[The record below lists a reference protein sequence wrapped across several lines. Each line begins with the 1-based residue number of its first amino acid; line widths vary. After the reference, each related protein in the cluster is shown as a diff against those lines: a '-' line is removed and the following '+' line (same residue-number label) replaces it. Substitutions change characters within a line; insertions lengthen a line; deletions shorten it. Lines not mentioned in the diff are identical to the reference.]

1 MNAMLDTNICIY
13 IIKQRPARVLEKLLA
28 TRANDVGVSVITVA
42 ELRYGAS
49 KSGRPQQNQEAL
61 DRFLAPFTIS
71 PFESQAAS
79 AYGDLRAILEKKG
92 RPIRPLD
99 MLIAA
104 QALSLGAR
112 LITNNAKEFR
122 QVPGLKVEN
131 WV

>member
-1 MNAMLDTNICIY
+1 MLDTNICIY
-13 IIKQRPARVLEKLLA
+13 IIKQRPAQVLEKLLA
-28 TRANDVGVSVITVA
+28 TRANDVGVSVITV
-42 ELRYGAS
+42 ELRCGAS
-49 KSGRPQQNQEAL
+49 KSGRAQQNQEAL
-61 DRFLAPFTIS
+61 DRFLAPFTIA

-79 AYGDLRAILEKKG
+79 VYGDLRAILEKKG
-92 RPIRPLD
+92 RPIGPLD